1 MMLTFQVDIPVEP
14 LRLATVDNT
23 TGAGTIVVN
32 ASLTFNLYRPYIR
45 RTVNMDSTPPVTS
58 EKQPPADMEQDI
70 TQTIPED
77 PFQPTMAIEP
87 QEALTPDDK
96 SDGSVVLVKAATSNE
111 DAEGV
116 KRRWFREEMRQSP
129 VLRPTLYNG

>member
-14 LRLATVDNT
+14 LRLATVDNP

-129 VLRPTLYNG
+129 VSHFPSKQ